1 VQDGP
6 YCVAECPASKY
17 ANATGIC
24 LPCHPNCTES
34 AGCTGPLDTVGPGAC
49 NSCALV
55 HFDEVEGEVT
65 MRCLQPDTQCADGFY
80 RGVVPEPL
88 RGPGIGKL
96 ASLILAML
104 KCGKTMITLLME
116 SCYLCLTM
124 ILFFLLSEYPAEPVI
139 TPEKYT
145 VV

>member
-1 VQDGP
+1 
-6 YCVAECPASKY
+6 
-17 ANATGIC
+17 
-24 LPCHPNCTES
+24 
-34 AGCTGPLDTVGPGAC
+34 
-49 NSCALV
+49 
-55 HFDEVEGEVT
+55 

-139 TPEKYT
+139 TPEKCT